1 MLILIF
7 HNTFL
12 SKKFSSTNKQCFG
25 LSQSPCN
32 DTGYV
37 LVNFLKGKKSIQM
50 LLQNNFIVIKERI
63 SCFYS
68 DLYFTFLEKKN
79 ENPLSTSGKTIT
91 DSRILQ
97 IYTNVQQFHK
107 LQIPFFFPVNTNS
120 KKQTQEKSLTKT
132 LSHYMKLKP
141 CNNSN

>member
-1 MLILIF
+1 
-7 HNTFL
+7 
-12 SKKFSSTNKQCFG
+12 
-25 LSQSPCN
+25 
-32 DTGYV
+32 
-37 LVNFLKGKKSIQM
+37 M

-132 LSHYMKLKP
+132 LSHYNETKTMQQQ
-141 CNNSN
+141 